1 MNRAKATNAFDTYV
15 SNYDSENPMIFQKA
29 AHSYRVA
36 QIAERIARSLGREEL
51 IDFAWLLGL
60 LHDIGRFE
68 QVKRYNTFTDSQSV
82 DHAELGADIL
92 FKEGLIDC
100 FPTETLPE
108 GWQNIAETAIRQHNK
123 LALPGGLD
131 KDTETLSNILRDA
144 DKVDI
149 FRVLSEISYADLSG
163 GRQPI
168 RTDNSELSPEV
179 IACVKAHRC
188 VPSSVRKT
196 LFDRRVSH
204 CCLAFEL
211 VYEESRQIA
220 KEQGYLQKLLTM
232 QDGDGLSAQ
241 NSIQLAQ
248 LALVEEEIKKA
259 WA

>member
-1 MNRAKATNAFDTYV
+1 M
-15 SNYDSENPMIFQKA
+15 
-29 AHSYRVA
+29 
-36 QIAERIARSLGREEL
+36 
-51 IDFAWLLGL
+51 
-60 LHDIGRFE
+60 
-68 QVKRYNTFTDSQSV
+68 

-108 GWQNIAETAIRQHNK
+108 GWQNIAETAICQHNK
-123 LALPGGLD
+123 LALPSGLD
-131 KDTETLSNILRDA
+131 TDTETLSNILRDA

-179 IACVKAHRC
+179 MACVKAHRC

-211 VYEESRQIA
+211 VYERSRMLVCNQGNLKRMIEKA
-220 KEQGYLQKLLTM
+220 IKDANEQE
-232 QDGDGLSAQ
+232 
-241 NSIQLAQ
+241 LAQ
-248 LALVEEEIKKA
+248 LDLLRKELSIVFERDIYYAKGITSETEIVQA
-259 WA
+259 VTDHAEIY